1 LIFALSCDGAPSP
14 RPGAAGGVAGSPS
27 TTSSSSSSTTSS
39 FTSTSLGSTTSS
51 TSSTSTGGGPPTWLE
66 RPDLWEPVGGELEKA
81 CDIHQ
86 AKLPAEG
93 LPTRPWTSCGEGCL
107 EAPAVLPD
115 SGLKEV
121 KWTVLEGFTYD
132 GGLHYFVA
140 SRSGTSKS
148 GYGLVEIVRLDTDKP
163 SILLRHPPACL
174 ARAGQTSPS
183 FLMILNFMNGSDV
196 ASTGRS
202 YLPSSTVVFG
212 KEGFDIQSGVAF
224 PFEIGDTWGVIRD
237 WSSVQIAKSAASGVL
252 ETVHLAKYAEV
263 RSHRDDMV
271 AWTEWGD
278 WSMQNRARLVLYKQ
292 SLGKAYTWIKGE
304 GDIVRSVLNPDR
316 VVWLERKALSDV
328 VDGSLSQVFYAPFT
342 LDPAQ
347 IKRTAGPMLPHT
359 ERPTNGLVAW
369 GDMVATVVGS
379 ESGSGV
385 VVANLVTQ
393 KVWFIPN
400 RPDKVFITP
409 MGMDASSLLVAEYD
423 FVNVAK
429 GTADHLLRFD
439 LTKLDALVAAAATP

>member
-1 LIFALSCDGAPSP
+1 
-14 RPGAAGGVAGSPS
+14 
-27 TTSSSSSSTTSS
+27 
-39 FTSTSLGSTTSS
+39 
-51 TSSTSTGGGPPTWLE
+51 
-66 RPDLWEPVGGELEKA
+66 
-81 CDIHQ
+81 
-86 AKLPAEG
+86 
-93 LPTRPWTSCGEGCL
+93 
-107 EAPAVLPD
+107 
-115 SGLKEV
+115 
-121 KWTVLEGFTYD
+121 
-132 GGLHYFVA
+132 
-140 SRSGTSKS
+140 
-148 GYGLVEIVRLDTDKP
+148 
-163 SILLRHPPACL
+163 
-174 ARAGQTSPS
+174 
-183 FLMILNFMNGSDV
+183 
-196 ASTGRS
+196 
-202 YLPSSTVVFG
+202 
-212 KEGFDIQSGVAF
+212 
-224 PFEIGDTWGVIRD
+224 
-237 WSSVQIAKSAASGVL
+237 
-252 ETVHLAKYAEV
+252 
-263 RSHRDDMV
+263 
-271 AWTEWGD
+271 
-278 WSMQNRARLVLYKQ
+278 MQNRARLVLYKQ